1 MKKFL
6 KWIFYVF
13 VGLMVIGYFAGKNDD
28 TKTSSSTSQASQ
40 SSSANASENAEESPP
55 QKPIYQTT
63 ARKLFN
69 DYEENEVAVDEQLK
83 GKVVA
88 VTGIVQSIDKDFT
101 DSIIISLKTDNEF
114 MPARLKM
121 KDSQKAA
128 AIALKKGKQVVIVC
142 ENMSRIIGAPSG
154 RNCSF
159 N

>member
-1 MKKFL
+1 MKKIL
-6 KWIFYVF
+6 KWILYIF
-13 VGLMVIGYFAGKNDD
+13 VGLMVIGYFAGKNEDGN
-28 TKTSSSTSQASQ
+28 TTSSSTESNQPQSVSQNPPAKT
-40 SSSANASENAEESPP
+40 SPP

-83 GKVVA
+83 GKLVA
-88 VTGIVQSIDKDFT
+88 MTGIVQSIDKDFT

-114 MPARLKM
+114 MPARLEM
-121 KDSQKAA
+121 KDSQKSA

-142 ENMSRIIGAPSG
+142 EKMSRIIGAPSG

>member
-40 SSSANASENAEESPP
+40 SSSANASENAEESPT

-83 GKVVA
+83 GKIVA
-88 VTGIVQSIDKDFT
+88 MTGIVQSIDKDFT

-128 AIALKKGKQVVIVC
+128 AIALKKGKQVVIMC

>member
-13 VGLMVIGYFAGKNDD
+13 VGLMVIGYFAGRNDD

-40 SSSANASENAEESPP
+40 SSSANASENAEESPT

-88 VTGIVQSIDKDFT
+88 MTGIVQSIDKDFT

>member
-28 TKTSSSTSQASQ
+28 TKTSSSTSQATQ
-40 SSSANASENAEESPP
+40 SSSLKASEDAEESPP
-55 QKPIYQTT
+55 QKTVYQTT

-69 DYEENEVAVDEQLK
+69 DYDENEVAVDEQLK
-83 GKVVA
+83 GKIVA

-101 DSIIISLKTDNEF
+101 DSIIISLKTDNQF
-114 MPARLKM
+114 MPARMDM
-121 KDSQKAA
+121 KDSQKATA
-128 AIALKKGKQVVIVC
+128 MSLKKGKQVVIVC
-142 ENMSRIIGAPSG
+142 EKMSRLMGAPSG
-154 RNCSF
+154 RNCTF

>member
-40 SSSANASENAEESPP
+40 SSSANASENAEESPT

-88 VTGIVQSIDKDFT
+88 MTGIVQSIDKDFT

-128 AIALKKGKQVVIVC
+128 AIALKKGKQVVIMC